1 MKKNIYLII
10 IAVIMMISSCGNNT
24 MNNSII
30 ESTSNCIDETEKTN
44 NHVVYI
50 KDSGYN
56 DGTTSMTMIEF
67 KNNGTCWV
75 GDLNIDI
82 DTSYKDIEKGFCTY
96 EYTDDYVIVSF
107 DEGEGKI
114 FFDIDDEGMIIYN
127 QEKSVRNKRID
138 ILFKN
143 DKYRMSALVDGE
155 TLDKKFKKTV
165 DN

>member
-1 MKKNIYLII
+1 MNKKFFLNILI
-10 IAVIMMISSCGNNT
+10 VVMMVSSCGIKTLNT
-24 MNNSII
+24 RGG
-30 ESTSNCIDETEKTN
+30 ESTSNCIEKTEDTD

-67 KNNGTCWV
+67 KDNGTCWV

-127 QEKSVRNKRID
+127 QEKSVGNKRID

-165 DN
+165 DK